1 MLGKKKKKLKEVYKL
16 QRRKIKRWKSE
27 VIRAIEART
36 WHDVR
41 SFRFFVEVARESLI
55 SSS

>member
-1 MLGKKKKKLKEVYKL
+1 MLGGKKEKLKEVYKSEK
-16 QRRKIKRWKSE
+16 RKIKRWKSE
-27 VIRAIEART
+27 VIWAIEART
-36 WHDVR
+36 WHDVG